1 MKDLMRPE
9 IEDRWNIK
17 QLQNCILNIAEYM
30 DEFCQQ
36 NDIDYCLMGGSALGA
51 VRHQGFIPWDDDLDV
66 FMTPDNYEKFR
77 KCFSEKG
84 DKVNYYL
91 QEWGACDGMVIISKL
106 RLNPS
111 MYIEE
116 DLKDWKINHG
126 VYVDIFILHTAPE
139 NKIKRMHQFLWA
151 RYLIAK
157 GAANRHY
164 QRKSGIVGLG
174 IKMLG
179 VFPDRF
185 LLRHALKQ
193 VYKYRNDKS
202 IYQCNFLGRAGF
214 KKGLYKSEHFKSTK
228 RVPFET
234 ISLNVNIE
242 VEEFLKERWGDYMRI
257 PPIEEI
263 RHCQHSWKWSDSE
276 PFPGYNPENYYPDEP
291 KLLA

>member
-1 MKDLMRPE
+1 MKELTRPE

-17 QLQNCILNIAEYM
+17 QLQNCILNTAEYI
-30 DEFCQQ
+30 DVICQD
-36 NDIDYCLMGGSALGA
+36 NGIDYCLMGGSALGA

-77 KCFSEKG
+77 TVFLEKG
-84 DKVNYYL
+84 DRQKYYL
-91 QEWGACDGMVIISKL
+91 QEWGACDGMVTISKL

-116 DLKDWKINHG
+116 DLKGWRINHG

-164 QRKSGIVGLG
+164 HRKKGIVGLA
-174 IKMLG
+174 IRFLG
-179 VFPDRF
+179 LFPDRF
-185 LLRHALKQ
+185 LLRYALKQ
-193 VYKYRNDKS
+193 VYRYRNETS
-202 IYQCNFLGRAGF
+202 VYQCNFLGRAGF
-214 KKGLYKSEHFKSTK
+214 KKGLYNADYFRSTK
-228 RVPFET
+228 RVPCET

-242 VEEFLKERWGDYMRI
+242 VEKFLKDRWGDYMRI

-263 RHCQHSWKWSDSE
+263 RYYQHSWKWSDSE
-276 PFPGYNPENYYPDEP
+276 TFPGYNPENVYPDEP